1 MLLASYQPLIGSLHL
16 QMKTLFPLFLCGTK
30 SSNITMVSKL
40 KDVCKSLQSNKIYAK
55 MGLGSTGKEKKNLC
69 YCVGILVVTFLLG
82 R

>member
-16 QMKTLFPLFLCGTK
+16 QMKTLFPLFLCRIK

-55 MGLGSTGKEKKNLC
+55 MGLGSTGKEKKT
-69 YCVGILVVTFLLG
+69 YVIVWVSW
-82 R
+82 